1 MSTQRIAWRSLHDWR
16 PKEGTWA
23 ILWPGYYGPFTACWM
38 RGRWTMCE
46 ESDFRNATVGAVLR
60 IPHLTTD
67 AIPEWDRA
75 LLLKEG
81 DPL

>member
-1 MSTQRIAWRSLHDWR
+1 MRQTLRWRSLEGWM

-23 ILWPGYYGPFTACWM
+23 LLWPGYYGPFAACWM

-46 ESDFRNATVGAVLR
+46 DSDFRHAKVGAPIT

-67 AIPEWDRA
+67 AIPEWDRLQSFHEEA
-75 LLLKEG
+75 QQ
-81 DPL
+81 